1 MENENPNKA
10 SENNEVDKVKKA
22 LQERLKKSRGL
33 RKLMNKKAQEK
44 QEMLRQYFF
53 KFYRQGIYT
62 HIRRAQRRRS
72 VELKASINLN
82 IEGLLGQKQPQKADD
97 TFTRLKQKQEKEKEE
112 LKQKVVKILKKIF
125 YKTDRSN
132 MVILSKI
139 FKRYYLIV
147 RFETLK
153 NMIAVN
159 KVNKLRKKKRKKS
172 HKKNNS
178 DSVEVN
184 KEEIQNNENE
194 KNENGQNE

>member
-1 MENENPNKA
+1 
-10 SENNEVDKVKKA
+10 
-22 LQERLKKSRGL
+22 
-33 RKLMNKKAQEK
+33 MNKKAHEK
-44 QEMLRQYFF
+44 QEMLRHYFY
-53 KFYRQGIYT
+53 KFYRQGIYSQF
-62 HIRRAQRRRS
+62 RKAQRRRS
-72 VELKASINLN
+72 VEFNAPLSLD
-82 IEGLLGQKQPQKADD
+82 IEGILHKKEPQKVDD

-112 LKQKVVKILKKIF
+112 LRQKVVKLLKRIF
-125 YKTDRSN
+125 YKTDRRN
-132 MVILSKI
+132 MVILSKK